1 MAVNDIMI
9 IALLR
14 LLRIAELHEI
24 LDPLAIEII
33 VIVVLPI
40 LCKLDSYVLNF
51 LDGIIIL
58 RIGAPLFLLIGRP
71 RTVDQFDN
79 LGLLLATATDLLVVI
94 AVKVAGN
101 GQLLVHVGVLVVVPL
116 TWPIIPIRRTIALTR
131 LAPPTLDPRTW
142 LS

>member
-9 IALLR
+9 IALLG

-40 LCKLDSYVLNF
+40 LCKLDSYVLYF

-79 LGLLLATATDLLVVI
+79 LGLLLATATDLLVVV

>member
-1 MAVNDIMI
+1 MI
-9 IALLR
+9 IALLG

-40 LCKLDSYVLNF
+40 LCKLDSYVLYF

-79 LGLLLATATDLLVVI
+79 LGLLLATATDLLVVV

>member
-1 MAVNDIMI
+1 MI

-14 LLRIAELHEI
+14 LLRVAELHEI

-40 LCKLDSYVLNF
+40 LCKLDSYVLYF

-79 LGLLLATATDLLVVI
+79 LGLLLATATDLLVVV